1 LVGATLLGTTGCSG
15 RGEGG
20 GDDKGSAPK
29 GLVFTSYGG
38 SFQSAQ
44 DKAWLKPYSRET
56 GTEIHQDSP
65 TDYAKLQDM
74 LENNKVIWDIVDVGD
89 DFGLASTADLLEPLD
104 YSIIDKGP
112 ILEGYASKYR
122 IACMLYANVLAYN
135 TERVEGTPSSWADFF
150 NTRKFPGRRGLHKV
164 PSETL
169 EVALLADG
177 VLLGDLYPLDVNR
190 ALGKLDTIKDQ
201 ILWWEDAARSQQQI
215 ASGEVALIS
224 AWNGRVQTEIN
235 TGAPVKTQWNQ
246 NLQTADYLVV
256 PKGTTSR
263 GKR

>member
-1 LVGATLLGTTGCSG
+1 VLRKRRRRRRR
-15 RGEGG
+15 RGF
-20 GDDKGSAPK
+20 APK

-38 SFQSAQ
+38 SFQRAQ
-44 DKAWLKPYSRET
+44 DKAWLKPYTRET

-74 LENNKVIWDIVDVGD
+74 VENNKVIWDVVDVGN
-89 DFGLASTADLLEPLD
+89 DFGLESTADLLEPLD

-150 NTRKFPGRRGLHKV
+150 NTRKFPGRRGLRKV